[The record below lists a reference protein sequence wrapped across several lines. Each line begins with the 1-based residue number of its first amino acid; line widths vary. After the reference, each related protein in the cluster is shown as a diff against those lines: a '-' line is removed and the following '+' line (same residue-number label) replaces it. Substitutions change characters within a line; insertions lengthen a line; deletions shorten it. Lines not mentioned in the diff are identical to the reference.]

1 MGHSSTSAK
10 EQASRIE
17 QRTLVLSIYGVLVV
31 AAGSIAYGLFLESD
45 VVILNG
51 IFSLL
56 SLIGAGL
63 SLLAAKLVVKP
74 ENRRFPFGYSHVE
87 PLVLS
92 VNSFMVLLICVYA
105 LINGIERIRAGG
117 NEVAAEGVIWFS
129 LVSGAVSLA
138 MYTYE
143 RRVARRV
150 DSPLIEA
157 DAREWLIDFG
167 FSMVTLLGFTVLLF
181 LEEPARGA
189 WARYADPVM
198 VSSMALLAVPLPLRV
213 LRRSLREVLLMTDAD
228 DAVTRRL
235 ETVMETVRAEH
246 DIIRYVHHVV
256 KTGRTRFIEVDIV
269 VGPNFTL
276 QTVAE
281 QDRLRERIWRGL
293 DMPLDKAWLS
303 ICLTGDPRWV

>member
-45 VVILNG
+45 VVILTG

-117 NEVAAEGVIWFS
+117 NAVDAEGVIWFS
-129 LVSGAVSLA
+129 LVRGAVSLA

-167 FSMVTLLGFTVLLF
+167 FSMVTLLGFAVLLF

-235 ETVMETVRAEH
+235 EAVMEKVRAEH

-281 QDRLRERIWRGL
+281 QDRLRERIWRSL

-303 ICLTGDPRWV
+303 ICLTSDPRWV

>member
-1 MGHSSTSAK
+1 MWHSSPSAK

-45 VVILNG
+45 VVILTG

-117 NEVAAEGVIWFS
+117 NAVDAEGVIWFS
-129 LVSGAVSLA
+129 LVRGAVSLA

-167 FSMVTLLGFTVLLF
+167 FSMVTLLGFAVLLF

-235 ETVMETVRAEH
+235 EAVMEKVRAEH

-281 QDRLRERIWRGL
+281 QDRLRERIWRSL

-303 ICLTGDPRWV
+303 ICLTSDPRWV

>member
-1 MGHSSTSAK
+1 MSDKK
-10 EQASRIE
+10 EASRIE
-17 QRTLVLSIYGVLVV
+17 QRTLTLSIYGVLVV
-31 AAGSIAYGLFLESD
+31 AVGSIAYGLFLESD

-74 ENRRFPFGYSHVE
+74 EDRRFPFGYSHVE

-92 VNSFMVLLICVYA
+92 VNSFMVLLICLYA

-117 NEVAAEGVIWFS
+117 NAVAAEGVIWFG
-129 LVSGAVSLA
+129 LASGAVSLA
-138 MYTYE
+138 VYHYE

-167 FSMVTLLGFTVLLF
+167 FSMVTLLGFVVLLF
-181 LEEPARGA
+181 LEEPARGV

-198 VSSMALLAVPLPLRV
+198 VSAMALLAVPLPLAV

-228 DAVTRRL
+228 DAVARRL
-235 ETVMETVRAEH
+235 ETVMETIRAEH
-246 DIIRYVHHVV
+246 DIARYVHHVV

-269 VGPNFTL
+269 VGPNFAL

-281 QDRLRERIWRGL
+281 QDRLRERIWRALGL
-293 DMPLDKAWLS
+293 SLDEAWLS
-303 ICLTGDPRWV
+303 ICLTADPRWV

>member
-1 MGHSSTSAK
+1 MSDKK
-10 EQASRIE
+10 EASRIE
-17 QRTLVLSIYGVLVV
+17 QRTLTLSIYGVLVV
-31 AAGSIAYGLFLESD
+31 AVGSIAYGLFLESD

-63 SLLAAKLVVKP
+63 SLLAARLVVQP
-74 ENRRFPFGYSHVE
+74 ENRRFPFGTSHLE

-92 VNSFMVLLICVYA
+92 VNSFMVLLICIYA

-117 NEVAAEGVIWFS
+117 NAVEAEGVIWFG
-129 LVSGAVSLA
+129 LASGAVSLA
-138 MYTYE
+138 VYLYERRVE
-143 RRVARRV
+143 RRVARQI

-167 FSMVTLLGFTVLLF
+167 FSMVTFLGFAVLPL
-181 LEEPARGA
+181 LAEPARGV

-198 VSSMALLAVPLPLRV
+198 VAAMALLAAPLPLAV
-213 LRRSLREVLLMTDAD
+213 LRRSLREVLLMSDVEDEA
-228 DAVTRRL
+228 ARRL
-235 ETVMETVRAEH
+235 EAVMQAIRGEH
-246 DIIRYVHHVV
+246 DIVRYVHHVV

-269 VGPNFTL
+269 VGPNFAL

-281 QDRLRERIWRGL
+281 QRHRSASLGL
-293 DMPLDKAWLS
+293 
-303 ICLTGDPRWV
+303 TR

>member
-63 SLLAAKLVVKP
+63 SLLAAKLVVQP

-117 NEVAAEGVIWFS
+117 NAVDAEGVIWFS
-129 LVSGAVSLA
+129 LVRGAVSLA

-167 FSMVTLLGFTVLLF
+167 FSMVTLLGFAVLLF

-198 VSSMALLAVPLPLRV
+198 VSSMALLATPMPLGV

-235 ETVMETVRAEH
+235 EAVMEKVRAEH

-281 QDRLRERIWRGL
+281 QDRLRERIWRSL

>member
-1 MGHSSTSAK
+1 MEPTSTSAQ
-10 EQASRIE
+10 ERASRIE
-17 QRTLVLSIYGVLVV
+17 QRTLTLSIYGVLVV

-105 LINGIERIRAGG
+105 LINGIERIRSGG
-117 NEVAAEGVIWFS
+117 NAVDAEGVIWFGF
-129 LVSGAVSLA
+129 LSGAVSLA

-143 RRVARRV
+143 RRVARQI

-167 FSMVTLLGFTVLLF
+167 FSMVTLLGFAVLLF

-189 WARYADPVM
+189 WTRYADPVM
-198 VSSMALLAVPLPLRV
+198 VATMALLAVALPLRV

-246 DIIRYVHHVV
+246 DIARYVHHVV

-276 QTVAE
+276 QTIAE
-281 QDRLRERIWRGL
+281 QDRLRERIWRAL
-293 DMPLDKAWLS
+293 DMPFDNAWLS

>member
-1 MGHSSTSAK
+1 MGHSSPSAK

-17 QRTLVLSIYGVLVV
+17 QRTLLLSIYGVLVV

-105 LINGIERIRAGG
+105 LINGIERIRSGG
-117 NEVAAEGVIWFS
+117 NAVDAEGVIWFG
-129 LVSGAVSLA
+129 LLSGAISFA
-138 MYTYE
+138 IWIYE
-143 RRVARRV
+143 RRVARRI

-167 FSMVTLLGFTVLLF
+167 FSLVTLLGFAVLLF

-198 VSSMALLAVPLPLRV
+198 VSSMALLATPMPLGV
-213 LRRSLREVLLMTDAD
+213 LRRSLREVLLMTDAE

-235 ETVMETVRAEH
+235 EAVMEKVRAEH

-281 QDRLRERIWRGL
+281 QDQLRERIWRGL

>member
-1 MGHSSTSAK
+1 MSDKK
-10 EQASRIE
+10 EASRIE
-17 QRTLVLSIYGVLVV
+17 QQTLIISIYGVIVV
-31 AAGSIAYGLFLESD
+31 AVGSIAYGLFLESD

-74 ENRRFPFGYSHVE
+74 EDRRFPFGYSHVE

-92 VNSFMVLLICVYA
+92 VNSFMVLLICLYA

-117 NEVAAEGVIWFS
+117 NAVEAEGVIWFG
-129 LVSGAVSLA
+129 LASGAVSLSV
-138 MYTYE
+138 YLYE
-143 RRVARRV
+143 RRAARRV

-167 FSMVTLLGFTVLLF
+167 FSMVTLLGFAVLLF

-198 VSSMALLAVPLPLRV
+198 VSAMALLAVPLPLHV
-213 LRRSLREVLLMTDAD
+213 LRRSLREVLLMTDAGD
-228 DAVTRRL
+228 EVARRL

-246 DIIRYVHHVV
+246 DIVRYVHHVV
-256 KTGRTRFIEVDIV
+256 KTGRTRFIELDIV
-269 VGPNFTL
+269 VGPQFAL

-281 QDRLRERIWRGL
+281 QDRLRERIWRALGL
-293 DMPLDKAWLS
+293 SLDEAWLS

>member
-45 VVILNG
+45 VVILTG

-105 LINGIERIRAGG
+105 LINGIERSRAGG
-117 NEVAAEGVIWFS
+117 NAVDAEGVIWFS
-129 LVSGAVSLA
+129 LVRGAVSLA

-167 FSMVTLLGFTVLLF
+167 FSMVTLLGFAVLLF

-235 ETVMETVRAEH
+235 EAVMEKVRAEH

-281 QDRLRERIWRGL
+281 QDRLRERIWRSL

-303 ICLTGDPRWV
+303 ICLTSDPRWV

>member
-1 MGHSSTSAK
+1 MGPSSSSAK

-17 QRTLVLSIYGVLVV
+17 QRTLRLSIYSVLVV
-31 AAGSIAYGLFLESD
+31 AVGSIAYGLYLESD

-51 IFSLL
+51 IFSLF

-117 NEVAAEGVIWFS
+117 NEVAAEGVIWFGF
-129 LVSGAVSLA
+129 LSGAVSLA

-167 FSMVTLLGFTVLLF
+167 FSMVTLLGFAMLLF

-235 ETVMETVRAEH
+235 EAVMEKVRAEH
-246 DIIRYVHHVV
+246 DIARYVHHVV

-281 QDRLRERIWRGL
+281 QDRLRERIWRAL

-303 ICLTGDPRWV
+303 ICLTSDPRWV

>member
-1 MGHSSTSAK
+1 MSSK
-10 EQASRIE
+10 KDVSRIE
-17 QRTLVLSIYGVLVV
+17 QRTLALSICWVVGV

-63 SLLAAKLVVKP
+63 SLLAARLVAQP
-74 ENRRFPFGYSHVE
+74 ENRRFPFGYSHLE

-92 VNSFMVLLICVYA
+92 VNSFMVLLICLYA

-117 NEVAAEGVIWFS
+117 NAVEAEGVIWFGIM
-129 LVSGAVSLA
+129 SGPVSLA
-138 MYTYE
+138 MYTYQ

-167 FSMVTLLGFTVLLF
+167 FSMVTLLGFAVLLF
-181 LEEPARGA
+181 LEEPARGV

-198 VSSMALLAVPLPLRV
+198 VSAMALLAVPLPLQV
-213 LRRSLREVLLMTDAD
+213 LRRSLREVLLMTDAGD
-228 DAVTRRL
+228 EVARRL
-235 ETVMETVRAEH
+235 EAVMETVRAEH
-246 DIIRYVHHVV
+246 DIVRYVHHVV

-269 VGPNFTL
+269 VGPNFAL

-281 QDRLRERIWRGL
+281 QDRLRERIWRALGL
-293 DMPLDKAWLS
+293 SLDEAWLS
-303 ICLTGDPRWV
+303 ICLTADPRWV